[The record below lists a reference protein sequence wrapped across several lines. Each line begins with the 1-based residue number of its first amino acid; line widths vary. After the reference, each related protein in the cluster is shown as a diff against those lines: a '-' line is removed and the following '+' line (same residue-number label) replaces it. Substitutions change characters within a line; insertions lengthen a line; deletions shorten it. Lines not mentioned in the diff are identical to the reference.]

1 MIRLMPNLKFWLTL
15 SAVAAFTL
23 GAIRASAA
31 SPAVSIVTPLV
42 NQTVIG
48 NQVNVKL
55 KVDSFQLL
63 DFHRYPKSKSGQGHL
78 HLWLDQTQPTQISA
92 IKTTSTTYTFD
103 NVKPGN
109 HTLLVELV
117 NNDHSSLAPKATA
130 SVNFKSA
137 PTSYA
142 PNSSTLLFFS
152 ITAFLLVTAA
162 LYLVAPKIKVKTRP
176 ARATKNKRSR

>member
-1 MIRLMPNLKFWLTL
+1 MIRLMPRFWLTL
-15 SAVAAFTL
+15 SATAAFTM
-23 GAIRASAA
+23 GAIKASAA
-31 SPAVSIVTPLV
+31 SPTVSVFTPLV

-78 HLWLDQTQPTQISA
+78 HLWLDQTAPTAASA

-130 SVNFKSA
+130 SMSFKTT
-137 PTSYA
+137 PTSYV
-142 PNSSTLLFFS
+142 PDSSSLLFFS

-162 LYLVAPKIKVKTRP
+162 LYLVSQKTKGKTRP
-176 ARATKNKRSR
+176 AKPAKRTRSR

>member
-1 MIRLMPNLKFWLTL
+1 MISLMPRFWLTL
-15 SAVAAFTL
+15 STIAAFTL
-23 GAIRASAA
+23 GAIIVSAA

-63 DFHRYPKSKSGQGHL
+63 DWHRYPKSKSGQGHV
-78 HLWLDQTQPTQISA
+78 HLWLDLATPTAASA
-92 IKTTSTTYTFD
+92 IKTTSTMYTFA

-109 HTLLVELV
+109 HMLLVELV
-117 NNDHSSLAPKATA
+117 NNDHSSLVPKATA
-130 SVNFKSA
+130 SMSFKTA
-137 PTSYA
+137 PASYA
-142 PNSSTLLFFS
+142 PNSSTLLFFA

-162 LYLVAPKIKVKTRP
+162 LYLVAPKTKVKTRP
-176 ARATKNKRSR
+176 ARATKSKRSH